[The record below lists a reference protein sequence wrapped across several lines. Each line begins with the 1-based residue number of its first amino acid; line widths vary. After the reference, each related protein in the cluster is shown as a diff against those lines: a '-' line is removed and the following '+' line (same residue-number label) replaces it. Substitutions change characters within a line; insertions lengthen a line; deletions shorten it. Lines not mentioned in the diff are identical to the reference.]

1 MKLVCILKV
10 CSHLTLVIK
19 DRLRNKMEEDTGASS
34 GTLKSSKK
42 PKGCGG
48 FSAFH
53 CVTLHLGHNLHGL
66 IKAERETNNLSV
78 QLNNILISEMCSSSL
93 CR

>member
-1 MKLVCILKV
+1 
-10 CSHLTLVIK
+10 
-19 DRLRNKMEEDTGASS
+19 MEEDTGASS

-93 CR
+93 SVAEIYLTEQLQEQRTDS